1 MTYSPIA
8 FGVGTG
14 FYSASPLQFNSLL
27 KEKTWLKNR
36 GSATLMH
43 HEVEYAHALDKELE
57 ILAKDF
63 ISEDDP
69 SVSMMNISE
78 DMTAGRAH
86 IGLLQGDPDI
96 VSKEDADENMFMV
109 NTAWKK
115 PLVNVDE
122 DYWGTYHIEKL
133 MNLTA
138 SVDETEEDDDWLP
151 CCSGGYLSM
160 LDAYRKG
167 SNGFGSDVAGVFDCT
182 CSKAPTKAEF
192 PR

>member
-1 MTYSPIA
+1 
-8 FGVGTG
+8 
-14 FYSASPLQFNSLL
+14 
-27 KEKTWLKNR
+27 
-36 GSATLMH
+36 MH

-63 ISEDDP
+63 
-69 SVSMMNISE
+69 ISE

-115 PLVNVDE
+115 PLVDVDE

-138 SVDETEEDDDWLP
+138 SVDETTEDDDWPP

-160 LDAYRKG
+160 PDAYRKG
-167 SNGFGSDVAGVFDCT
+167 ANGFGSDVAGVFDCT
-182 CSKAPTKAEF
+182 CFKAPTKAEF